1 MPRPANSGDS
11 NLHACN
17 PQGCNSHAC
26 NSQAVTPHRV
36 IPTGGPA
43 PFAGP
48 KWRNRG
54 KIAAAPTITVTSAA
68 RPRKFP
74 ALLITSLLLYAITSL
89 FLTGCSSNA
98 TPDPSQLTFLLES
111 NPTNLDPRYATDTQ
125 SQHLDSLLFNGLLER
140 DPQMKLRGDLAES
153 WETPDALTYIF
164 HLRKDLRFH
173 DGRPLT
179 SADVKATFEFIM
191 NPANKSP
198 KRGAF
203 RMVTA
208 IEAPDPATIIFRL
221 KEPYASFTSN
231 LLRATTGIVPANASA
246 DFSRHPIGSGAFRF
260 VSQSQDD
267 EVIVE
272 RNPDYFRLPSS
283 DSGGAGLISRVRFR
297 IVPDAI
303 VRALELRKGSA
314 DIEVTSLTPDII
326 PVLARQPTLAV
337 TERPGTN
344 ITYFGLNLE
353 DPILKHREVRQA
365 LAYATDRDSL
375 IRYLLHGQAQVATGI
390 LPPNHWAYEPNVT
403 QYTLNTAR
411 AEQLL
416 DSAGF
421 PRGKD
426 GVRVHLT
433 LKTSTDEQ
441 FRVLGAALQE
451 QWRRVG
457 IDLELRPLEFATVL
471 SDAVKGNFQLNLLR
485 WVGAN
490 NDPDIFEFVFSSKR
504 FPPDGANRGHYRNP
518 RIDALTDQIRTEMD
532 QEKRKILC
540 SEVQKILADDLPYL
554 PLWFTDAI
562 SVHRKSLGDISL
574 SPTGDFD
581 FLTALPADSGRPS
594 VQPQEFPA
602 PEKTYAIIEPL
613 RSASRQ

>member
-1 MPRPANSGDS
+1 MRRPADIAPQNSPRSLCSGLCALCDRS
-11 NLHACN
+11 VSFLLLIFASTIIIS
-17 PQGCNSHAC
+17 GCS
-26 NSQAVTPHRV
+26 R
-36 IPTGGPA
+36 
-43 PFAGP
+43 
-48 KWRNRG
+48 
-54 KIAAAPTITVTSAA
+54 TSA
-68 RPRKFP
+68 
-74 ALLITSLLLYAITSL
+74 S
-89 FLTGCSSNA
+89 
-98 TPDPSQLTFLLES
+98 DPSTLTFLLES
-111 NPTNLDPRYATDTQ
+111 NPTNLDPRYATDAQ
-125 SQHLDSLLFNGLLER
+125 SQHIDGLLFSSLLER
-140 DPQMKLRGDLAES
+140 DAQMKLHGDLAES
-153 WETPDALTYIF
+153 WDIPDPLTYVF
-164 HLRKDLRFH
+164 HLRPGVHFH

-179 SADVKATFEFIM
+179 SADVKSTFEFMM
-191 NPANKSP
+191 NPVNKSP

-203 RMVTA
+203 RLVTS
-208 IEAPDPATIIFRL
+208 IEAPDPATVIFHL
-221 KEPYASFTSN
+221 KEPYASFTIN
-231 LLRATTGIVPANASA
+231 LIRPTTGIVPAAAGA
-246 DFSRHPIGSGAFRF
+246 DFSRHPVGSGPFRF
-260 VSQSQDD
+260 VSQAQDD

-272 RNPDYFRLPSS
+272 RNADYLQSTGS
-283 DSGGAGLISRVRFR
+283 DGGAAAPISRIRFR
-297 IVPDAI
+297 VVPDAI

-314 DIEVTSLTPDII
+314 DLEVSSL
-326 PVLARQPTLAV
+326 

-344 ITYFGLNLE
+344 FTYLGVNLE

-365 LAYATDRDSL
+365 LAYATDRESL
-375 IRYLLHGQAQVATGI
+375 IRFLVHGQARVASGI

-403 QYTLNTAR
+403 LYTLDTAR

-426 GVRVHLT
+426 GLRFHVT

-457 IDLELRPLEFATVL
+457 VDLELRPLEFATIL

-518 RIDALTDQIRTEMD
+518 RMDALTDQIRTEMD
-532 QEKRKILC
+532 QEKRKVLC
-540 SEVQKILADDLPYL
+540 SEAQKILADDLPYL

-562 SVHRKSLGDISL
+562 SVHRKSLGDLPL

-581 FLTALPADSGRPS
+581 FLNS
-594 VQPQEFPA
+594 
-602 PEKTYAIIEPL
+602 L
-613 RSASRQ
+613 R

>member
-1 MPRPANSGDS
+1 LFCS
-11 NLHACN
+11 
-17 PQGCNSHAC
+17 
-26 NSQAVTPHRV
+26 
-36 IPTGGPA
+36 I
-43 PFAGP
+43 
-48 KWRNRG
+48 
-54 KIAAAPTITVTSAA
+54 
-68 RPRKFP
+68 
-74 ALLITSLLLYAITSL
+74 LLCGSTFL
-89 FLTGCSSNA
+89 FLFGCSQTSDA
-98 TPDPSQLTFLLES
+98 DPSALTFLIES
-111 NPTNLDPRYATDTQ
+111 NPTNLDPRYATDTH
-125 SQHLDSLLFNGLLER
+125 SQRIDSLLFNGLLER
-140 DPQMKLRGDLAES
+140 DPQMQLHGDLAES
-153 WETPDALTYIF
+153 WDTPDPLTYIF
-164 HLRKDLRFH
+164 HLRKNVRFH
-173 DGRPLT
+173 DGQPLT
-179 SADVKATFEFIM
+179 SADVKSTFEFIM
-191 NPANKSP
+191 NSANKSP

-208 IEAPDPATIIFRL
+208 LDVPDSATIVFHL
-221 KEPYASFTSN
+221 KEPYASFTIN
-231 LLRATTGIVPANASA
+231 LLRATTGIVPANAA
-246 DFSRHPIGSGAFRF
+246 PDFSRHPVGSGAFRF

-267 EVIVE
+267 EVIIE
-272 RNPDYFRLPSS
+272 RNPDYFRSPPQL
-283 DSGGAGLISRVRFR
+283 SRVRFR

-326 PVLARQPTLAV
+326 PVLAKQPSLAV
-337 TERPGTN
+337 TQGPGTN
-344 ITYFGLNLE
+344 ITYLGLNLE

-375 IRYLLHGQAQVATGI
+375 IRYLVHGQAQVASGI

-403 QYTLNTAR
+403 QYALNTAR

-416 DSAGF
+416 EAAGF
-421 PRGKD
+421 PRKQD
-426 GVRVHLT
+426 GVRLHLM

-457 IDLELRPLEFATVL
+457 VDLELRPLEFATVL

-504 FPPDGANRGHYRNP
+504 FPPDGANRGHYRNA

-532 QEKRKILC
+532 QEKRKTLC

-554 PLWFTDAI
+554 PLWFTEAI
-562 SVHRKSLGDISL
+562 SVHRKSLGDIPL

-581 FLTALPADSGRPS
+581 FLVTLGA
-594 VQPQEFPA
+594 
-602 PEKTYAIIEPL
+602 KTTTT
-613 RSASRQ
+613 RKQ